1 MTWQGINGLNTHGE
15 PWRVALLEQAIA
27 KASMPP
33 LSEQEAQDPA
43 LLALFDGLYDRE
55 QGNPQAERVMH
66 QWRQATEARLNEAQR
81 LVEQAARP

>member
-1 MTWQGINGLNTHGE
+1 M
-15 PWRVALLEQAIA
+15 
-27 KASMPP
+27 
-33 LSEQEAQDPA
+33 SEKEAQDPA

-66 QWRQATEARLNEAQR
+66 QWRQATEARLHEAQR